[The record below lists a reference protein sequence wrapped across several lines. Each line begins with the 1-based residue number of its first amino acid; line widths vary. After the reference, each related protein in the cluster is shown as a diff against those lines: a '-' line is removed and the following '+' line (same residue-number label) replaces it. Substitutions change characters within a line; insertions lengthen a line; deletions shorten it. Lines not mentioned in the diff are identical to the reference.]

1 MAGNR
6 LAAFL
11 YICESIIPPPDGL
24 GWSISSEPVISP
36 IGVATSP
43 IKLSPSLVLIVKGVR
58 FAGKTVE
65 GRINSGTKRVYSY
78 LVSQTAVFDKYD
90 PKTGEVIAHYK
101 NYSPDEVFA
110 LVDAAKAVS
119 NRWQM
124 LGFVTRKKVLLK
136 WAAYLTKHQEE
147 IAQLV
152 ASECGK
158 PIGDASLEVSIA
170 IDHLAWAAKHAEQI
184 MQKQDRPAGLLMFNM
199 KAQVQRSP
207 LGVVGVIG
215 PWNYPVFTPM
225 GSIAYALAAGNTVV
239 FKPSEYTPGVGVWLQ
254 ESFNSI
260 APFADIFTTITGLAD
275 TGNALCTSAIDKLS
289 FTGSTRTAKLVA
301 AACATNMTP
310 VVLECGGKDPVI
322 VAADANIDRAV
333 DATIWSAMANAGQSC
348 IGAERVYV
356 DERVADSFIAKAVAL
371 AETLHAGA
379 PGEGNY
385 GPATMP
391 SQIKVISSHIKAA
404 IKDGGSFA
412 YGSMKSVQEPFVQP
426 VILVDVPEDSAA
438 VREETFGPIIIINRV
453 KSMKEAIELSN
464 NSRYGLGANIWSKR
478 QGKKIASQLHCG
490 MVAINSTFS
499 FAAIS
504 SVPFGG
510 VKDSGYGRIHGPEGL
525 LEYTYARTVVRTR
538 INLPL
543 KILSFKRTAG
553 TDRLIVRASKFLKGR
568 LG

>member
-1 MAGNR
+1 M
-6 LAAFL
+6 
-11 YICESIIPPPDGL
+11 
-24 GWSISSEPVISP
+24 
-36 IGVATSP
+36 
-43 IKLSPSLVLIVKGVR
+43 
-58 FAGKTVE
+58 GKTF
-65 GRINSGTKRVYSY
+65 NSFNP
-78 LVSQTAVFDKYD
+78 AN
-90 PKTGEVIAHYK
+90 GEVVGRYPIFTPK
-101 NYSPDEVFA
+101 EVGSVVA
-110 LVDAAKAVS
+110 QARQASEGWV
-119 NRWQM
+119 Q
-124 LGFVTRKKVLLK
+124 LGFNGRKKTLLAWSSYIINNIEQIAELITLETGK
-136 WAAYLTKHQEE
+136 PLSDSRLEVANAVNHIGWAARHAEE
-147 IAQLV
+147 IMRTSHRAPG
-152 ASECGK
+152 A
-158 PIGDASLEVSIA
+158 
-170 IDHLAWAAKHAEQI
+170 
-184 MQKQDRPAGLLMFNM
+184 LMANM
-199 KAQVQRSP
+199 SATVERSP
-207 LGVVGVIG
+207 VGVVGVIG
-215 PWNYPVFTPM
+215 PWNYPIFTPI

-239 FKPSEYTPGVGVWLQ
+239 FKPSEYTPGVGVWMA

-260 APFADIFTTITGLAD
+260 APFAGIFTTITGLGE
-275 TGNALCTSAIDKLS
+275 TGNALCTSEINKLS

-301 AACATNMTP
+301 AACATQMTP

-322 VAADANIDRAV
+322 VASDANLDRAV

-356 DERVADSFIAKAVAL
+356 DEKVADLFIEKAIAL
-371 AETLHAGA
+371 ASTLKAGA

-385 GPATMP
+385 GASTMP
-391 SQIKVISSHIKAA
+391 SQIGVITSHIKAA
-404 IKDGGSFA
+404 IKDGGKFA

-426 VILVDVPEDSAA
+426 VILVDVPESSTA

-453 KSMKEAIELSN
+453 KSMKEAITLSN
-464 NSRYGLGANIWSKR
+464 DSRYGLGANIWSKR

-538 INLPL
+538 VNLPL

-553 TDRLIVRASKFLKGR
+553 TDRLIVKASRLLKGR

>member
-1 MAGNR
+1 MAKTFNSFNPANGEVVGRYPIFTPKEVGSVVAQARQASEGWVQLGFNGRKKTLLAWSSYIINNIEQIAELITLETGKPLSDSR
-6 LAAFL
+6 LEVANAVNHIGWAARHAEE
-11 YICESIIPPPDGL
+11 IMR
-24 GWSISSEPVISP
+24 
-36 IGVATSP
+36 TSHRAP
-43 IKLSPSLVLIVKGVR
+43 GALMANMS
-58 FAGKTVE
+58 ATVE
-65 GRINSGTKRVYSY
+65 
-78 LVSQTAVFDKYD
+78 
-90 PKTGEVIAHYK
+90 
-101 NYSPDEVFA
+101 
-110 LVDAAKAVS
+110 
-119 NRWQM
+119 
-124 LGFVTRKKVLLK
+124 
-136 WAAYLTKHQEE
+136 
-147 IAQLV
+147 
-152 ASECGK
+152 
-158 PIGDASLEVSIA
+158 
-170 IDHLAWAAKHAEQI
+170 
-184 MQKQDRPAGLLMFNM
+184 
-199 KAQVQRSP
+199 RSP
-207 LGVVGVIG
+207 VGVVGVIG
-215 PWNYPVFTPM
+215 PWNYPIFTPI

-239 FKPSEYTPGVGVWLQ
+239 FKPSEYTPGVGVWMA

-260 APFADIFTTITGLAD
+260 APFGGIFTTITGLGE
-275 TGNALCTSAIDKLS
+275 TGNALCTSEINKLS

-301 AACATNMTP
+301 AACATQMTP

-322 VAADANIDRAV
+322 VASDANLDRAV

-356 DERVADSFIAKAVAL
+356 DEKVADLFIEKAIAL
-371 AETLHAGA
+371 ASTLKAGA

-385 GPATMP
+385 GASTMP
-391 SQIKVISSHIKAA
+391 SQIGVITSHIKAA
-404 IKDGGSFA
+404 IKDGGRFA

-426 VILVDVPEDSAA
+426 VILVDVPESSTA

-453 KSMKEAIELSN
+453 KSMKEAIALSN
-464 NSRYGLGANIWSKR
+464 DSRYGLGANIWSKR

-553 TDRLIVRASKFLKGR
+553 TDRLIVKASRLLKGR